1 MDGKSL
7 NTNQEQIEKLKI
19 LFPEVVSDGKV
30 DFEKLKKVLGNFSV
44 SEKERYGL
52 SWANKSECF
61 QVIQTPTSNTLK
73 PILEESID
81 FENTGNIFI
90 EGENLEVLK
99 ILQRSYHGKIKM
111 IYIDPPYNTG
121 NDSFIYPDK
130 FSESKDEYLK
140 KIGEKSLDGEIVFS
154 KFYHKNNKENGHYHS
169 NWLSMMFTRL
179 YLARNLLKNDGVIF
193 VSIDDNELHHLRV
206 LMNEIFGE
214 ENYINTITIRTKPS
228 AGASGGGEDKRLKK
242 NAEYLLMYVKNLERI
257 SPFSQ
262 VTTQEPLLDV
272 IEEMR
277 DNEESWKYTSIM
289 LDVDSKEFVG
299 EILDGE
305 GNPIK
310 IYKKKNLKRT
320 TINKVMKDEGL
331 NEADAYKKYF
341 HQIFSDTNAQS
352 SIRTRVIEKVGS
364 LADSEI
370 LEVVY
375 VPRSGKD
382 KGNEV
387 RHTYI
392 SNTIRRVIW
401 LNEVAEVK
409 NDTIIKKEKLGTLWS
424 DFNWNNVSKEGNVT
438 FPNGKKPIDF
448 IKRMLELSTTDLNN
462 DIVLDFFS
470 GSGSTAHAVMDLNQF
485 DNGNRKFICI
495 QLPVIN
501 GEMKNSL
508 VPDETVADIC
518 KKRIRNVIEEYKKK
532 LNGSLELNGKQ
543 DLGVKVFKLSE
554 SNFEEWKVKSDSPIE
569 EIGEQLKL
577 QINST
582 SKNSSDLDI
591 LYELLVKAGFLLDT
605 KIQKHSYLESVFY
618 SVDDSSTIFYLDKKI
633 TLEVVSHIL
642 ELKPKFVF
650 ILDESFTGNDVL
662 KTNTMLRFK
671 DSNVEFISV

>member
-1 MDGKSL
+1 
-7 NTNQEQIEKLKI
+7 
-19 LFPEVVSDGKV
+19 
-30 DFEKLKKVLGNFSV
+30 
-44 SEKERYGL
+44 
-52 SWANKSECF
+52 
-61 QVIQTPTSNTLK
+61 
-73 PILEESID
+73 
-81 FENTGNIFI
+81 
-90 EGENLEVLK
+90 
-99 ILQRSYHGKIKM
+99 
-111 IYIDPPYNTG
+111 
-121 NDSFIYPDK
+121 
-130 FSESKDEYLK
+130 
-140 KIGEKSLDGEIVFS
+140 
-154 KFYHKNNKENGHYHS
+154 
-169 NWLSMMFTRL
+169 
-179 YLARNLLKNDGVIF
+179 
-193 VSIDDNELHHLRV
+193 
-206 LMNEIFGE
+206 
-214 ENYINTITIRTKPS
+214 
-228 AGASGGGEDKRLKK
+228 
-242 NAEYLLMYVKNLERI
+242 
-257 SPFSQ
+257 
-262 VTTQEPLLDV
+262 
-272 IEEMR
+272 
-277 DNEESWKYTSIM
+277 
-289 LDVDSKEFVG
+289 
-299 EILDGE
+299 
-305 GNPIK
+305 
-310 IYKKKNLKRT
+310 
-320 TINKVMKDEGL
+320 MKDEGL
-331 NEADAYKKYF
+331 NEEEAYRKYF
-341 HQIFSDTNAQS
+341 HKIFSDTNAQS

-370 LEVVY
+370 LEVIY

-382 KGNEV
+382 KGSEV

-392 SNTIRRVIW
+392 SNTVRRVIW
-401 LNEVAEVK
+401 LHEVAEIR
-409 NDTIIKKEKLGTLWS
+409 NDTIIKKEKLGTLWD

-448 IKRMLELSTTDLNN
+448 IKRMLELSTTDFNN

-577 QINST
+577 QINSIN
-582 SKNSSDLDI
+582 KNSSDLDI

-605 KIQKHSYLESVFY
+605 KIQKHSYLDVVFY
-618 SVDDSSTIFYLDKKI
+618 SLDDSSTIFYLDKKI
-633 TLEVVSHIL
+633 TLEVVNHIL